1 MRLTET
7 LNFLQN
13 YEMTSTLHTCILASP
28 IALAMETAS
37 KRQKAPA
44 LPGLFCVY
52 MVCIVG
58 LPVGSRFLPYSR
70 IPVRGLL

>member
-1 MRLTET
+1 
-7 LNFLQN
+7 
-13 YEMTSTLHTCILASP
+13 
-28 IALAMETAS
+28 METAS

-44 LPGLFCVY
+44 LPGLFCV
-52 MVCIVG
+52 CIVGLVG

>member
-1 MRLTET
+1 
-7 LNFLQN
+7 
-13 YEMTSTLHTCILASP
+13 
-28 IALAMETAS
+28 METAS

-44 LPGLFCVY
+44 MPGLFCVC
-52 MVCIVG
+52 MVCIVGLVG